1 MEVWHE
7 GKHVSFAQYPLP
19 PGVVS
24 SLVPH
29 LVMVAA
35 VCIEHLGHVTWG
47 RGIQHMGERM
57 PNAHAPNKLDNVNTR
72 VRNTPPPVWRV
83 LYGAEGVSTL
93 KERIKTSSFAWTIV
107 IKPRTFNTSYKKISS

>member
-1 MEVWHE
+1 MSDLLCMEVWHE

-47 RGIQHMGERM
+47 RGIQHVGQRK
-57 PNAHAPNKLDNVNTR
+57 PNTATHLCISITKQTLENVNMR
-72 VRNTPPPVWRV
+72 LRNAS
-83 LYGAEGVSTL
+83 LIA
-93 KERIKTSSFAWTIV
+93 
-107 IKPRTFNTSYKKISS
+107 KII